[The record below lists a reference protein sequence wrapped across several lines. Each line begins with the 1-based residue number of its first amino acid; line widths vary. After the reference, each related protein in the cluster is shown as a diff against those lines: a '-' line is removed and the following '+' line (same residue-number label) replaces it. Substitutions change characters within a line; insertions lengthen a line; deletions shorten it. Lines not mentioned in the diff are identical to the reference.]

1 MYEQL
6 NRQFKGS
13 ESKDEEWYKLIE
25 IENDPT
31 KKRNEKVEFCI
42 YMNKISDNSWRWL
55 EKSNDAELESEFN
68 YWTEEMK
75 PCS

>member
-6 NRQFKGS
+6 NRQFSGS
-13 ESKDEEWYKLIE
+13 ESIEWFKLIE

-31 KKRNEKVEFCI
+31 KKRDEKVEFCI
-42 YMNKISDNSWRWL
+42 YMNKISYNSWRWL
-55 EKSNDAELESEFN
+55 EKSNDEELESEYN

-75 PCS
+75 QQ